1 MLGDGYWI
9 FVLILTRN
17 PSSAIEIMLKQKIES
32 LLFVS
37 DTPVTKEKLTELLT
51 PATEDEIVST
61 LNEMKMEYLDPK
73 YSFSLEF
80 VADGYQLRT
89 KPDYKDLIIK
99 YLEEKPEKLSS
110 QAMDTLAIIAYK
122 QPITKAEIE
131 EIRGVESYFLL
142 KTLIEKR
149 LIRIVGKKEILG
161 KPLLYGTTDY
171 FLELVGLNTIGELP
185 ELGASC
191 D

>member
-1 MLGDGYWI
+1 
-9 FVLILTRN
+9 
-17 PSSAIEIMLKQKIES
+17 MLKTKIES

-37 DTPVTKEKLTELLT
+37 DTPILLDKLTALLS
-51 PATEDEIVST
+51 PATQDEIIT
-61 LNEMKMEYLDPK
+61 ALGEMKMEYLDPK

-89 KPDYKDLIIK
+89 KPDFKELIIK
-99 YLEEKPEKLSS
+99 YLEEKPERLSS
-110 QAMDTLAIIAYK
+110 QAMDTLAIVAYK
-122 QPITKAEIE
+122 QPMTKAEIE

-149 LIRIVGKKEILG
+149 LIRIVGKKEVLG

-171 FLELVGLNTIGELP
+171 FLELVGLASITELP
-185 ELGASC
+185 ELTP
-191 D
+191 

>member
-1 MLGDGYWI
+1 
-9 FVLILTRN
+9 
-17 PSSAIEIMLKQKIES
+17 MLKTKIES

-37 DTPVTKEKLTELLT
+37 DTPILLDKLTELLS
-51 PATEDEIVST
+51 PATKDEIIT
-61 LNEMKMEYLDPK
+61 ALGEMKMEYLDPK

-89 KPDYKDLIIK
+89 KPDFKELIIK
-99 YLEEKPEKLSS
+99 YLEEKPERLSS
-110 QAMDTLAIIAYK
+110 QAMDTLAIVAYK
-122 QPITKAEIE
+122 QPMTKAEIE

-149 LIRIVGKKEILG
+149 LIRIVGKKEVLG

-171 FLELVGLNTIGELP
+171 FLELVGLASITELP
-185 ELGASC
+185 ELTP
-191 D
+191 